1 MKLHDFG
8 WWYRITESTNSN
20 SESYTWHKSPPL
32 PFKESVCL
40 YFDSVVIIGFSQGM
54 SMVANVNLNKVGCRL
69 KPNVAHR
76 LQSLDHNIDL
86 YMRILGPD
94 DFEILSDQNSSN
106 SQD

>member
-8 WWYRITESTNSN
+8 WCYRITEITDSN
-20 SESYTWHKSPPL
+20 SESYTWHKSSPL
-32 PFKESVCL
+32 PFKESVFL

-69 KPNVAHR
+69 KHR
-76 LQSLDHNIDL
+76 LQNLSLDHNIDL

-94 DFEILSDQNSSN
+94 DFEILSNQHSSN